1 MLRGTADALHSR
13 DVPVVTVAAYIACA
27 LIWSTTWFAIR
38 VCIAPGGYP
47 TYLAAS
53 LRFVLAA
60 AILGALWLTGI
71 ARPGPRTARDR
82 AWVCL
87 AGVLNAIG
95 YGMVYAGEQH
105 IPGGLAAVIY
115 GTLPLFTALFA
126 WLSKTERATPNAI
139 GGALL
144 SLVGIVAISA
154 DRLAVSREQAAGV
167 ALVIGSVMCCT
178 GYNIILKRQAS
189 DQHPLATTAL
199 FLATTSLVMTL
210 FAVVHERA
218 SMPWPPPAA
227 PTMALVYLGVVGSVV
242 AFAAYFYL
250 LKRVKLMT
258 ITTLVFI
265 EPVLALG
272 VDARWEHAVRLDGW
286 TYAGAAVTLGGVLV
300 SLGARRTPAVAGLPS
315 SQ

>member
-1 MLRGTADALHSR
+1 MA
-13 DVPVVTVAAYIACA
+13 VVAYIACA

-38 VCIAPGGYP
+38 VCIGPGGYP
-47 TYLAAS
+47 TYRAAS
-53 LRFVLAA
+53 LRFLLAA
-60 AILGALWLTGI
+60 AILGALWVAGV

-87 AGVLNAIG
+87 AGVLNAVG

-126 WLSKTERATPNAI
+126 WLSKTERATPHAI
-139 GGALL
+139 AGALI
-144 SLVGIVAISA
+144 SLGGIVAISA

-167 ALVIGSVMCCT
+167 ALVVGSVVCCT
-178 GYNIILKRQAS
+178 GYNIILKRRGGE
-189 DQHPLATTAL
+189 QHPLATTAL
-199 FLATTSLVMTL
+199 FLATTALVMTL
-210 FAVVHERA
+210 FAALHERA
-218 SMPWPPPAA
+218 SLPWPPPLR
-227 PTMALVYLGVVGSVV
+227 PTLAVVYLGVVGSVV
-242 AFAAYFYL
+242 AFAAYIYL
-250 LKRVKLMT
+250 LQRVKLMT

-300 SLGARRTPAVAGLPS
+300 SLASKRPAAHNGVDARDEEE
-315 SQ
+315 

>member
-1 MLRGTADALHSR
+1 M
-13 DVPVVTVAAYIACA
+13 TVAAAYIACA

-47 TYLAAS
+47 TFLAVS

-60 AILGALWLTGI
+60 AILGALWLAGV
-71 ARPGPRTARDR
+71 ARPGPRTTRDR

-87 AGVLNAIG
+87 AGALNAVG

-126 WLSKTERATPNAI
+126 WASKTERATPHAVA
-139 GGALL
+139 GAVL
-144 SLVGIVAISA
+144 SLAGIVAISA
-154 DRLAVSREQAAGV
+154 DRLAVSRDQAAGV
-167 ALVIGSVMCCT
+167 ALVVGSVLCCT
-178 GYNIILKRQAS
+178 GYNIILKRQAGA
-189 DQHPLATTAL
+189 QHPLATTAL
-199 FLATTSLVMTL
+199 FLATTAVVMTL
-210 FAVVHERA
+210 FAAVHERA
-218 SMPWPPPAA
+218 PLPWPPPPA
-227 PTMALVYLGVVGSVV
+227 PTLALVYLGVVGSVI

-265 EPVLALG
+265 EPILALA

-286 TYAGAAVTLGGVLV
+286 TYVGAGITLGGVV
-300 SLGARRTPAVAGLPS
+300 VTLGAKRTAAAAAVAS
-315 SQ
+315 SQASGS